1 MCVRNDVSGLLEVR
15 GKREGRIN
23 TYMCVSEMTSVVCWR
38 LGVARRENKHIHVC
52 VRNDVSVLL
61 EVRGKREGRINTYM
75 CVSEMTSVVCWRL
88 GGSEKGE

>member
-1 MCVRNDVSGLLEVR
+1 MHVCVRNDASVLLEVM

-23 TYMCVSEMTSVVCWR
+23 TC
-38 LGVARRENKHIHVC
+38 LC
-52 VRNDVSVLL
+52 VRNDASVLL

-75 CVSEMTSVVCWRL
+75 CVSEMMPVFCWRL

>member
-23 TYMCVSEMTSVVCWR
+23 TCM
-38 LGVARRENKHIHVC
+38 C
-52 VRNDVSVLL
+52 VRNDASVLL